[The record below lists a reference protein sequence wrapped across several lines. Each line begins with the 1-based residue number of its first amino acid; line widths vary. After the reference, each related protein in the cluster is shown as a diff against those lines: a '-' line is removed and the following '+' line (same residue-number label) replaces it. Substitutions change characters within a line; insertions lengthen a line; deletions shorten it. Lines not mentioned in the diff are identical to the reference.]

1 MNGIE
6 LLGWIAT
13 GITLISMMVKD
24 MIVLRVINSVGC
36 ILWISY
42 GMVRSD
48 VPIIVVN
55 GTILVIHIV
64 ALIKE
69 EKKKKII
76 HCDVCGKEF
85 SSPDEGQIQQGFGM
99 CNECGND

>member
-24 MIVLRVINSVGC
+24 MTLLRVINSVGC

-42 GMVRSD
+42 GLVRSD

-69 EKKKKII
+69 LKKNGRI
-76 HCDVCGKEF
+76 
-85 SSPDEGQIQQGFGM
+85 
-99 CNECGND
+99 